1 MFRKVVSSPSH
12 AAMQFTGAR
21 CELGSAKATCA
32 LQQKACP
39 NQWNWPCNNEL
50 KELVQ
55 AGFYIFEATP
65 SAPDCTAW
73 PCRFLAGP
81 GRPHLSTGVLGCIVK
96 HEAGCRQ

>member
-55 AGFYIFEATP
+55 AGFQYLRQP
-65 SAPDCTAW
+65 
-73 PCRFLAGP
+73 
-81 GRPHLSTGVLGCIVK
+81 RPHQIARPGPADFWQGLADHTYQRACWGAS
-96 HEAGCRQ
+96 